1 MEEIEYLKM
10 QTSGNLFADYKLDTR
25 SQREKFVDEA
35 FEKINNQRIGTKWK
49 PLTKR
54 AIAIR
59 INICCKS
66 ETDVH
71 YFQKKCQQANSYSQC
86 FFGLT
91 KPK

>member
-1 MEEIEYLKM
+1 MEDYLKM
-10 QTSGNLFADYKLDTR
+10 QTTGDLFSHYHIDTR
-25 SQREKFVDEA
+25 SLREKFIDEA
-35 FEKINNQRIGTKWK
+35 FEKINNARIGTKYK

-66 ETDVH
+66 DTDIH

-91 KPK
+91 NPQ